1 MGTVWRYSAG
11 RFSRR
16 RAGTVFHTIQR
27 PYKERPPAET
37 IAAILRILA
46 ELDLVPEEI
55 ATANPYTGLYSTRLG
70 LPASQGGYG
79 SNGKGRSRE
88 YCLAS
93 AYAEFMERLQNG
105 LFAGLP
111 RTLVAPFRDRYGFY
125 YAPDERYLT
134 EEQFHALP
142 GDIMD
147 DLVRRSRV
155 DREAFL
161 RLYFERARANGAPGV
176 VAVPF
181 YNSAG
186 REVAYLP
193 LNLLQLIGSNGMAAG
208 NTLPEAIFQACCEL
222 LERWAAWEVYRGRLS
237 PPDVPRTWLQ
247 QFPDEVAI
255 IETIELGGKYKV
267 TVKDFSA
274 GLRIPALGLI
284 IENTLANTYRLN
296 VGCDTSFQIALS
308 RCLTEVYQGMVNEE
322 EFDLWALPIPG
333 EVPAYF
339 TDDELLSRYQRFSG
353 FTAFIARGVGPY
365 PPTLFGQE
373 PSYPFAPDV
382 WGVAASYEA
391 EVRRLVGFFRERGH
405 NVYIRDVSF
414 LGFPSVLVY
423 VPEVSDKHAT
433 SLPASGMAESPLSIA
448 LDAIEAKALRLKR
461 CSDEDLATVAEVF
474 DRLPPASSLVWAFGI
489 QLRDSSPW
497 RQVNLAFILAQIWY
511 RLGQY
516 GKARE
521 SIQEFLDTRAE
532 KYRYAYYDRLSQ
544 YLACRAEGLTH
555 AEAAQQLAKDPEWGD
570 AGQLLAEE
578 MAEPRE
584 VFRFTKLP
592 NCPDCADCELRP
604 DCITT
609 GALALVDKIYPAMRR
624 DCIEQTA
631 LDWVN
636 S

>member
-1 MGTVWRYSAG
+1 M
-11 RFSRR
+11 
-16 RAGTVFHTIQR
+16 
-27 PYKERPPAET
+27 
-37 IAAILRILA
+37 
-46 ELDLVPEEI
+46 
-55 ATANPYTGLYSTRLG
+55 
-70 LPASQGGYG
+70 
-79 SNGKGRSRE
+79 
-88 YCLAS
+88 
-93 AYAEFMERLQNG
+93 
-105 LFAGLP
+105 
-111 RTLVAPFRDRYGFY
+111 
-125 YAPDERYLT
+125 
-134 EEQFHALP
+134 
-142 GDIMD
+142 
-147 DLVRRSRV
+147 V
-155 DREAFL
+155 D
-161 RLYFERARANGAPGV
+161 
-176 VAVPF
+176 
-181 YNSAG
+181 
-186 REVAYLP
+186 
-193 LNLLQLIGSNGMAAG
+193 
-208 NTLPEAIFQACCEL
+208 
-222 LERWAAWEVYRGRLS
+222 
-237 PPDVPRTWLQ
+237 
-247 QFPDEVAI
+247 
-255 IETIELGGKYKV
+255 
-267 TVKDFSA
+267 
-274 GLRIPALGLI
+274 
-284 IENTLANTYRLN
+284 
-296 VGCDTSFQIALS
+296 
-308 RCLTEVYQGMVNEE
+308 EE

-391 EVRRLVGFFRERGH
+391 EVQRLVGFFRERGH

-433 SLPASGMAESPLSIA
+433 SLPAPGMAESPLSIA

-544 YLACRAEGLTH
+544 YLACRAEGLAH